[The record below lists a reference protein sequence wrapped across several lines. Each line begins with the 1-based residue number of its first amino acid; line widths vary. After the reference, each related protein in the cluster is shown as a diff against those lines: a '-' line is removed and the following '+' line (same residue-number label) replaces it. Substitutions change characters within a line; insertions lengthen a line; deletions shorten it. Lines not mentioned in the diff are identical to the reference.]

1 MDDAIA
7 AGTDTTL
14 RLWHRFEAT
23 PERVFAAWT
32 RPDALRLWWCPAGW
46 VPTRIEVDLRPGGEY
61 RLSMTRQSGTPS
73 VTVHGRF
80 LKIEPPRKL
89 VYTWLWDGAFAEMPE
104 TTVTID
110 FARLPMAP
118 SFRCGKR
125 RLPYRSAFNI
135 SADGLP
141 PWITSHESCT
151 CRCHSCMRSI
161 RLRQETTRYDL
172 RRSTTDTAAF
182 SGVMSPVE
190 LTLPRIMLLPQAN

>member
-110 FARLPMAP
+110 FAPV
-118 SFRCGKR
+118 G
-125 RLPYRSAFNI
+125 
-135 SADGLP
+135 DGTEL
-141 PWITSHESCT
+141 S
-151 CRCHSCMRSI
+151 
-161 RLRQETTRYDL
+161 LRQEAL
-172 RRSTTDTAAF
+172 AIPFCVQHLSGWTAALDRI
-182 SGVMSPVE
+182 SRVVHVPMS
-190 LTLPRIMLLPQAN
+190 LLHALDTPSTGDHAI